1 MDSEQSIFERIMSGQ
16 IPSELLYEDDHAIV
30 IRDINPQAP
39 VHILLIPRVKIPR
52 LAGKMAKQLGCDEA
66 FRLIINNGADA
77 GQTVFHLHLHILAN
91 KSFEEGQLATPF
103 G

>member
-39 VHILLIPRVKIPR
+39 VHIDPSSKDSKAGGCRCVSPS
-52 LAGKMAKQLGCDEA
+52 LAGSSSFVSGE
-66 FRLIINNGADA
+66 NGKAI
-77 GQTVFHLHLHILAN
+77 GL
-91 KSFEEGQLATPF
+91 
-103 G
+103 